1 MIGIVRG
8 LSTTTNGSSVMPV
21 REEIKAHKAAVLAG
35 EEKCTRVDCPIC
47 EGVPD
52 AFKVHERRRRW
63 FYVVAGRFVERLIS
77 LLIRWKCPLC
87 GKTFT
92 QYPPFALPHKRY
104 VRQVVEALAGKY
116 VREESCTYR
125 EAVKVRGG
133 AIGYASPEDD
143 EIDERQLVHSTVWR
157 WLSFLGKMKETLRK
171 AHGLI
176 RAKAP
181 SSELFRNAVSIDHRK
196 YHSISRGNVLRS
208 ALRLMHAGQEY
219 RRLFVRGIFPE
230 LATACEW
237 V

>member
-1 MIGIVRG
+1 
-8 LSTTTNGSSVMPV
+8 MPV
-21 REEIKAHKAAVLAG
+21 REEIKEHKAAVLAG
-35 EEKCTRVDCPIC
+35 EVKCTRVDCPIC

-52 AFKVHERRRRW
+52 AFKVHERRKRW
-63 FYVVAGRFVERLIS
+63 FYVVTGRFVERLIS

-116 VREESCTYR
+116 VNEESCTYR

-133 AIGYASPEDD
+133 AIGYASVQDD
-143 EIDERQLVHSTVWR
+143 EIDERQLVHSTIWR
-157 WLSFLGKMKETLRK
+157 WLSFLGELKETLRK

-181 SSELFRNAVSIDHRK
+181 ASVLSRNTASIAPHKYRTTHR
-196 YHSISRGNVLRS
+196 RNVLRGV
-208 ALRLMHAGQEY
+208 LRLMYAGQAY
-219 RRLFVRGIFPE
+219 RRLFGRSIFPE
-230 LATACEW
+230 LATGAGW